1 MPRLSDIDRGR
12 AIGMLDAGMRIRA
25 VATALHVHESSISR
39 LRNRYTT
46 TGRTADRPRSGRPR
60 VTTDRQDRYI
70 VLQHLRNRRR
80 NAVQTARETPGR
92 HNNRI
97 SDQTV
102 RNRLRAVNLRCR
114 RPYVGLMLTD
124 ARRQRRVQWAYQH
137 RGWTQRMWNQVLFSD
152 ESRFCLSNSDGR
164 VRVYRRN
171 GERFTDAAVVQHDRW
186 GGPSV
191 MVWAGIT
198 SHYRTELFRIQGN
211 LTGLRYRDEIL
222 MPAVLPF
229 MRQHPNVRLFQQDNA
244 RPHTARISQAYLQQE
259 HIQTLPWPA
268 FSPDMSPIEHLWDEL
283 GRRVHNRQPQPA
295 DIHQLQAALV
305 EEWRAIPQV
314 RIQRLLQS
322 MRRRILACIAARGG
336 HTRY

>member
-12 AIGMLDAGMRIRA
+12 AIGMLDAGTRIRA

-60 VTTDRQDRYI
+60 VTTNRQNRYI

-80 NAVQTARETPGR
+80 NAAQTAREKT
-92 HNNRI
+92 
-97 SDQTV
+97 
-102 RNRLRAVNLRCR
+102 
-114 RPYVGLMLTD
+114 
-124 ARRQRRVQWAYQH
+124 QWAHQH
-137 RGWTQRMWNQVLFSD
+137 RDWTHWMWNQVPFSD

-191 MVWAGIT
+191 MVWTGIT

-229 MRQHPNVRLFQQDNA
+229 MRQHPNVTLFQQDNA
-244 RPHTARISQAYLQQE
+244 RPHTARIYQAYLQHE

-268 FSPDMSPIEHLWDEL
+268 FSPDMSPIKHLWDEL

-305 EEWRAIPQV
+305 EEWQAIPQV
-314 RIQRLLQS
+314 MIQRLLQS
-322 MRRRILACIAARGG
+322 MRTRVLACIAARGG